1 MFCTKCGYQIKDG
14 YKFCPK
20 CGTPAY
26 VAREESKVEVKAEV
40 DEVTKEENGSV
51 DSEPVVK
58 TYTTKKTAKANT
70 ASESKK
76 KKAGSTPNK
85 NYPPNPLIAEELDIE
100 GVMKKAEQGD
110 REAML
115 RQAFRYEMGIGVEKD
130 IKKAEDLYNKAGGKG
145 CIITS
150 SASMYVFGVELKEN
164 LNKASK

>member
-20 CGTPAY
+20 CGTP
-26 VAREESKVEVKAEV
+26 VFVEQEELQGEVKKEDVSKAAKVTHDSPSNEV
-40 DEVTKEENGSV
+40 VLTKEEKK
-51 DSEPVVK
+51 VK
-58 TYTTKKTAKANT
+58 NT
-70 ASESKK
+70 I
-76 KKAGSTPNK
+76 
-85 NYPPNPLIAEELDIE
+85 PNPLIAEELDIE
-100 GVMKKAEQGD
+100 GVMKKAEQGN